1 MLSTRGTTRLALP
14 TPQPLPPE
22 SVRFDRIRR
31 VFNVPANRSG
41 VRFAITIV
49 AVDLLVLALFGESS
63 ASILAALAVCIHLYF
78 FDFDGDFGERF
89 IGHAVATFVGAAA
102 VALGVICASPL
113 WLAVVVTSLVSS
125 AFAYLRLLR
134 GYVSRSAVGL
144 QGAFF
149 FPLMISAHFDDLS
162 SLLCGWSI
170 GSGLS
175 IIAALV
181 VVPHRR
187 SGQVRVLLASWLR
200 AAGDLSRTVGAGE
213 DPTPTVT
220 ALKASRDELL
230 DHVTGS
236 FSQPGAVGRRQR
248 ALAGMVSGARWS
260 IPVAERL
267 TTKQVTD
274 ASKLAETTALAFQA
288 AADLVESGSLPSDLP
303 DLPTARRNDLDLLS
317 DQSPEFLASHYPIRV
332 LSIGAMNQLYQ
343 AALSRRMNAPT
354 PDIGHFDAMR
364 PSRILR
370 QNFRWKSLWL
380 RNALRTGFG
389 AAACVLIVRVVGLDH
404 GLWVVLA
411 ALAVT
416 QVTLSGA
423 TGAQAMLK
431 MAAGATGGVLIAGSL
446 AMLHLPYPVFL
457 CALPVA
463 AFLAKRVAGSNMT
476 LAQLS
481 YTQFALIN
489 FAVVT
494 WPPNK
499 GLEGARFQDILLGAA
514 VAAGFSLLVFPSGVM
529 SLLHRLRADSLE
541 SARRYLTASI
551 YRVTEPSA
559 GAIAL
564 REELLED
571 LGAYENALDAAFMHS
586 TIRSPEL
593 MLLEEASATAH
604 DLLLGGDACAELATI
619 AHTESGF
626 EPVARELSEWWGEF
640 MASTSET

>member
-1 MLSTRGTTRLALP
+1 MRLELTP
-14 TPQPLPPE
+14 TPQRRPADL
-22 SVRFDRIRR
+22 VRWGGIHRSLVI
-31 VFNVPANRSG
+31 PANRSG
-41 VRFAITIV
+41 LRFAATIV
-49 AVDLLVLALFGESS
+49 AVDLLVLAILGESS
-63 ASILAALAVCIHLYF
+63 GALLAALAVCIHLYF
-78 FDFDGDFGERF
+78 LDFEGDLGERF
-89 IGHAVATFVGAAA
+89 VGHGVATLVGAFA
-102 VALGVICASPL
+102 VVLGVVCASPL
-113 WLAVVVTSLVSS
+113 WLAVVVTIVVSS
-125 AFAYLRLLR
+125 TFAYLRVLR

-149 FPLMISAHFDDLS
+149 LPVMVTAHRSDLP
-162 SLLCGWSI
+162 SLLVGWSL
-170 GSGLS
+170 GSAVS

-181 VVPHRR
+181 VLPHRR
-187 SGQVRVLLASWLR
+187 SGLVRRLLAQWLR
-200 AAGDLSRTVGAGE
+200 AAADLCAAMASGGDQGPRLA
-213 DPTPTVT
+213 
-220 ALKASRDELL
+220 ALQASRDELL
-230 DHVTGS
+230 AQVTSS
-236 FSQPGAVGRRQR
+236 FTQPGAVGHRQR
-248 ALAGMVSGARWS
+248 AIAGMVSGARWS
-260 IPVAERL
+260 MPIAERL
-267 TTKQVTD
+267 TAMRPTD
-274 ASKLAETTALAFQA
+274 PSTLAMTSADAFQA
-288 AADLVESGSLPSDLP
+288 AADLVEGGSLPTDLP
-303 DLPTARRNDLDLLS
+303 DLPTARRSDLDRLCE
-317 DQSPEFLASHYPIRV
+317 QSPEILASHYPVRV

-354 PDIGHFDAMR
+354 PDIGHFDSMR

-370 QNFRWKSLWL
+370 QNFRWRSVWL

-431 MAAGATGGVLIAGSL
+431 MAAGATGGVLIAGLL
-446 AMLHLPYPVFL
+446 AMLHLPYLVFL

-463 AFLAKRVAGSNMT
+463 AFVAKRVASLNMT

-514 VAAGFSLLVFPSGVM
+514 VAAGFSFLVFPSGIM

-551 YRVTEPSA
+551 DRVSEPSA
-559 GAIAL
+559 GSLTL
-564 REELLED
+564 RKMLLED
-571 LGAYENALDAAFMHS
+571 LGAYENALDAAFMNS
-586 TIRSPEL
+586 NVRSPEL
-593 MLLEEASATAH
+593 MLLEAASATAH
-604 DLLLGGDACAELATI
+604 DLLLGGDACAELAMI
-619 AHTESGF
+619 VQSESGF
-626 EPVARELSEWWGEF
+626 EPVARELSEWWGQF
-640 MASTSET
+640 MESTSET